1 MAADNTVTPRIGNL
15 ADDPELDSE
24 RVSQAAL
31 PNTGGFS

>member
-1 MAADNTVTPRIGNL
+1 MATDNTVTPIGNL
-15 ADDPELDSE
+15 TDDPELDSE